1 MIHRML
7 GSTKPVLLMMS
18 IALVLAS
25 CSLFKPAFKGKVLDP
40 VKRAPEISMTD
51 DDGRPFQLSALRG
64 KIVLLVFG
72 YTNCP
77 DECPLTMANL
87 RQTLEL
93 LGEEAQNVQVVMVS
107 TDPYRDTPQAMNDFL
122 ERFDSTF
129 LGITGVPED
138 LARIWADYGIEV
150 QFAGL
155 VHSSVTYVVDTQ
167 GDLRLAI
174 DANTSPETIASDLK
188 LLLTDY

>member
-1 MIHRML
+1 ML

-18 IALVLAS
+18 IVLVLAS